1 MEKEE
6 KRKPGK
12 EKEEKR
18 KPGKQKR
25 GKDNI
30 PTFLHSKLRGKKR
43 KIKTPKEEI
52 S

>member
-1 MEKEE
+1 MTIEE

-12 EKEEKR
+12 KTK
-18 KPGKQKR
+18 

-30 PTFLHSKLRGKKR
+30 PILLLTESEKKR

-52 S
+52 G